1 MSKPRVLLTRKIF
14 PEYLDAIA
22 AETEMDL
29 WEDQLPPPRGV
40 LLERSRG
47 VEGILCLLTDGIDAE
62 FMDSAGPQLKVISQ
76 IAVGFD
82 NVEVPEATRRG
93 IPVGNTPDVLTQA
106 TADAT
111 WALLLAAARRITEG
125 ERVVRAG
132 RWETWHPLHFL
143 GQDLHGA
150 TLGVVGMGRIG
161 FEVAKR
167 SVGFGMKVL
176 YHDLVRRQDYEQE
189 VPMQRVEFDQLL
201 AESDFV
207 TVHTVLND
215 STYHLLDDAAFAK
228 MKPNAIVVNAA
239 RGPVVDPRA
248 LYTAL
253 SSGRIAGAGLDVT
266 EPEPIPDDDP
276 LLTLENCV
284 IVPHIASAS
293 QHTRREMSR
302 IAATNLLNGLRGDRL
317 LTCVNPEVYG

>member
-1 MSKPRVLLTRKIF
+1 LARPRVLVTRKIF
-14 PEYLDAIA
+14 PEYLEAIA
-22 AETEMDL
+22 AEADMEL
-29 WEDQLPPPRGV
+29 WEDELPPPRDV

-62 FMDSAGPQLKVISQ
+62 FMDNAGPQLKVISQ

-82 NVEVPEATRRG
+82 NIEVPEATRRG

-125 ERVVRAG
+125 ERVVRDG
-132 RWETWHPLHFL
+132 RWETWHPLHLL

-150 TLGVVGMGRIG
+150 TLGVIGMGRIG

-176 YHDLVRRQDYEQE
+176 YHDLLRRHDYELE
-189 VPMQRVEFDQLL
+189 VPMQQAELDRVL
-201 AESDFV
+201 AESDFL

-239 RGPVVDPRA
+239 RGPVIDPKA

-253 SSGRIAGAGLDVT
+253 STGKIAGAGLDVT
-266 EPEPIPDDDP
+266 EPEPIPNDDP
-276 LLTLENCV
+276 LLTVENCV

-293 QHTRREMSR
+293 RHTRREMSR
-302 IAATNLLNGLRGDRL
+302 IAATNLLNGLRGERL
-317 LTCVNPEVYG
+317 LTCVNPEVYD

>member
-1 MSKPRVLLTRKIF
+1 MTKPRVLVTRKIF

-22 AETEMDL
+22 AETDMEL
-29 WEDQLPPPRGV
+29 WEDELPPPRGV

-47 VEGILCLLTDGIDAE
+47 VGGILCLLTDGIDAE
-62 FMDSAGPQLKVISQ
+62 FMDNAGPQLKVISQ

-82 NVEVPEATRRG
+82 NIEVPEATRRG

-111 WALLLAAARRITEG
+111 WALLLAAARRITES

-132 RWETWHPLHFL
+132 KWETWHPLHFL

-150 TLGVVGMGRIG
+150 ILGVIGMGRIG

-176 YHDLVRRQDYEQE
+176 YHDLVRRHDYEQE
-189 VPMQRVEFDQLL
+189 VPMHRVEFERLITK
-201 AESDFV
+201 SDFV

-239 RGPVVDPRA
+239 RGPVIDPTA

-253 SSGRIAGAGLDVT
+253 SQGKIAGAGLDVT
-266 EPEPIPDDDP
+266 EPEPIPGDDP
-276 LLTLENCV
+276 LLTVENCV

-302 IAATNLLNGLRGDRL
+302 IAATNLLNGLKGERL
-317 LTCVNPEVYG
+317 LTCVNPEVYD

>member
-1 MSKPRVLLTRKIF
+1 M
-14 PEYLDAIA
+14 E
-22 AETEMDL
+22 L
-29 WEDQLPPPRGV
+29 WEDELPPPRDV
-40 LLERSRG
+40 LLEKSRG

-62 FMDSAGPQLKVISQ
+62 FMDNAGPQLKVISQ

-82 NVEVPEATRRG
+82 NIEVPEATRRG
-93 IPVGNTPDVLTQA
+93 IPVGNTPEVLTQA

-111 WALLLAAARRITEG
+111 WALLLAAARRITES
-125 ERVVRAG
+125 ERAVRAG
-132 RWETWHPLHFL
+132 RWRTWHPLHFL

-150 TLGVVGMGRIG
+150 ALGVIGMGRIG

-176 YHDLVRRQDYEQE
+176 YHDLVRRHDYERE
-189 VPMQRVEFDQLL
+189 VPMQRVELEQLL

-207 TVHTVLND
+207 TLHTVLND
-215 STYHLLDDAAFAK
+215 STHHLLDDAAFAK

-239 RGPVVDPRA
+239 RGPVIDPRA
-248 LYTAL
+248 LYSAL
-253 SSGRIAGAGLDVT
+253 AEGRIAGAGLDVT
-266 EPEPIPDDDP
+266 EPEPIPEDDP

-293 QHTRREMSR
+293 RHTRREMSR
-302 IAATNLLNGLRGDRL
+302 IAATNLLNGLRGERL
-317 LTCVNPEVYG
+317 LTCVNPEVYE